1 MSDAK
6 SRSYNKKYFGM
17 FWVSEQRLIEQ
28 VNAICKTNWMTKVEI
43 VELVR
48 KSVEDPNSSSQQ
60 VKSINGPANKS
71 NEIIEEVR
79 NIVAALMKR
88 LIALK

>member
-1 MSDAK
+1 
-6 SRSYNKKYFGM
+6 
-17 FWVSEQRLIEQ
+17 
-28 VNAICKTNWMTKVEI
+28 MTKVEI

-60 VKSINGPANKS
+60 VKSINGPANES